1 MRKWANKAARI
12 IVEHYDPDSILLFG
26 SYAKGQQTAHSDI
39 DLLIV
44 KDTDLPRS
52 LRGIELKDYLS
63 QYPVKFDLLFYTHS
77 ELAQAQKVPYS
88 FAQTIQS
95 TGTLLYVK
103 DCTQNAWWVDLLLD
117 LEDNLITSWSYL
129 VWGIK
134 GLAGNKW

>member
-103 DCTQNAWWVDLLLD
+103 DCTQNA
-117 LEDNLITSWSYL
+117 
-129 VWGIK
+129 
-134 GLAGNKW
+134 

>member
-12 IVEHYDPDSILLFG
+12 IVEHYDPDTILLFG
-26 SYAKGQQTAHSDI
+26 SYAKEQQTERSDI

-52 LRGIELKDYLS
+52 CRGIELQDYLS

-77 ELAQAQKVPYS
+77 ELAQAQKVPHS
-88 FAQTIQS
+88 FAQSIQS

-103 DCTQNAWWVDLLLD
+103 NSTQSVRLIDL
-117 LEDNLITSWSYL
+117 
-129 VWGIK
+129 
-134 GLAGNKW
+134 